1 LRRMV
6 ACAALLAAA
15 ALAQPVA
22 AARVVFTSPNQP
34 LSAVAGTSPS
44 GALVACGRVV
54 STGGTPTT
62 LARFRGATC
71 YSTPRSAADTLVVTG
86 QRVAWLVYGGGA
98 TLESGLVAARR
109 PSTTASQI
117 AFASVPDDGA
127 GKDLAGVVAEG
138 GGLLWAVRTFDE
150 QSTITHTILRRQ
162 PQSGPQV
169 NVVTLTGS
177 ARVLAAAQQRIV
189 IADGAGHARLLDQAG
204 AVVRDLGA
212 VATRRAT
219 IVSGVVYLLRP
230 GRLDLRSLNGTG
242 TRSIPLAGTIGVRST
257 LAVRGG
263 VAVYTTGTAVRAV
276 RLSDGRDALVA
287 TGPAPG
293 GGTDRGLV
301 GATIDGGG
309 IVYGINDRCSSQH
322 VCRSRV
328 LRDPVP
334 F

>member
-1 LRRMV
+1 MKRTI
-6 ACAALLAAA
+6 AGALLAAA
-15 ALAQPVA
+15 VLAQPAA
-22 AARVVFTSPNQP
+22 AARVVFTSATSP

-62 LARFRGATC
+62 LARFAGATC
-71 YSTPRSAADTLVVTG
+71 YASPQSGADTLVVSAK
-86 QRVAWLVYGGGA
+86 RVAWLVYAGGNI
-98 TLESGLVAARR
+98 LETTLVAARR
-109 PSTTASQI
+109 PSTTASQL
-117 AFASVPDDGA
+117 AFATLPDAGG
-127 GKDLAGVVAEG
+127 GKDLAGVVTEG
-138 GGLLWAVRTFDE
+138 GGLLWAVRTIDE
-150 QSTITHTILRRQ
+150 NGTVTHTILRRQ
-162 PQSGPQV
+162 PQSGPAV

-177 ARVLAAAQQRIV
+177 ARVLAAAQERIV
-189 IADGAGHARLLDQAG
+189 IADGSGHARLLDGDG

-212 VATRRAT
+212 VATRRAA

-242 TRSIPLAGTIGVRST
+242 ARSIALAGTVGVRST

-263 VAVYTTGTAVRAV
+263 VAVYTTATAVRAV

-301 GATIDGGG
+301 GATIDASG
-309 IVYGINDRCSSQH
+309 IVYGINDRCSAQH
-322 VCRSRV
+322 TCRGRV
-328 LRDPVP
+328 LRDAVP